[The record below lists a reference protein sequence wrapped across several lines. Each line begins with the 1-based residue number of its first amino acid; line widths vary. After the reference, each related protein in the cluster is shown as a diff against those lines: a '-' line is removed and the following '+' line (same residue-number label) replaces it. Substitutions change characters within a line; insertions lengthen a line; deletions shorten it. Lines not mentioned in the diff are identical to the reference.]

1 MTIRGLRFFLAS
13 CAVSFLAAC
22 GTTEDEQQR
31 EQFADA
37 EPVLTLAEEVL
48 ADPVLA
54 AEPIVVPPAL
64 VNDAWP
70 QVGGEADH
78 VPVHVAAPQALTRVW
93 RARVISPKAKKVELT
108 APPVTDENSMY
119 VIDSVGSVAAID
131 LSNGRARWRTD
142 LTPDVRDRQASRYN
156 IFARVHPADLGFG
169 GGAAVDGDSVFVT
182 SGFGFV
188 AALDK
193 DTGELLWQYDAPG
206 PMRNPPLV
214 AEGLVIAVSMSNEV
228 VALDQVTGEERWTY
242 ESFEES
248 ARFLAAAAPAYADD
262 TVIVPFSSGEVAA
275 LSVTNGRVQWQAVIS
290 RTSRLNALSVLGDIA
305 GSPLI
310 DRGAV
315 FSVSQSGQM
324 AGIDVRTGTVAWEA
338 PVGGFHTPWLAG
350 DTIFVVSNR
359 GDLTALN
366 RIDGRIRWNSTLP
379 AYRNE
384 KKRKGRITWAGP
396 VLAGGRL
403 WLAGSEGEMIAVSLQ
418 DGDIV
423 ERYKL
428 KGDVHLPPVVSRNTI
443 YVVTSDGFVEA
454 WGEASL
460 PEDYEN

>member
-1 MTIRGLRFFLAS
+1 MITRKLTVWLSLAF
-13 CAVSFLAAC
+13 AAALAAC
-22 GTTEDEQQR
+22 GTTEDDRQR

-37 EPVLTLAEEVL
+37 EPVLTLAEEIL
-48 ADPVLA
+48 ADPILA
-54 AEPIVVPPAL
+54 AEPLVVPPAL
-64 VNDAWP
+64 VNDGWR

-78 VPVHVAAPQALTRVW
+78 VLVHVAAPQAVERKWRTRI
-93 RARVISPKAKKVELT
+93 ISKKAKKVELT
-108 APPVTDENSMY
+108 APPVTDETSLY
-119 VIDSVGSVAAID
+119 VIDSVGSVAAFD
-131 LSNGRARWRTD
+131 VTNGRERWRTN
-142 LTPDVRDRQASRYN
+142 LAPDVRDPRASRYN

-169 GGAAVDGDSVFVT
+169 GGAAVDGNSLFVT

-193 DTGELLWQYDAPG
+193 TTGEQIWKYEAPG

-214 AEGLVIAVSMSNEV
+214 AEGLVIAVSISNEV
-228 VALDQVTGEERWTY
+228 VAIDQNTGEERWTY
-242 ESFEES
+242 ESFEEA

-275 LSVTNGRVQWQAVIS
+275 LSVANGRVQWQAVIS

-305 GSPLI
+305 GSPLV

-350 DTIFVVSNR
+350 DALFVVSNR

-366 RIDGRIRWNSTLP
+366 RIDGRVRWNATLP
-379 AYRNE
+379 EYRNE
-384 KKRKGRITWAGP
+384 KKRKDRITWAGP

-403 WLAGSEGEMIAVSLQ
+403 WLAGSEGQMIAVSLQ
-418 DGDIV
+418 NGDV
-423 ERYKL
+423 LERYKL
-428 KGDVHLPPVVSRNTI
+428 KGDVHLPPIVSQNTV
-443 YVVTSDGFVEA
+443 YVVTADGFVEA
-454 WGEASL
+454 WGEAAVL
-460 PEDYEN
+460 EEYEN